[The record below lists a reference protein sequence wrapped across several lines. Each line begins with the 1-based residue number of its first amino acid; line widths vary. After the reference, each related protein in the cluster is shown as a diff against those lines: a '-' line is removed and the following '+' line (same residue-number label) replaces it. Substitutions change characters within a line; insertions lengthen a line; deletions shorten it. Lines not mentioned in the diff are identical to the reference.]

1 MSTLKEIQES
11 RMFDVCDLDETI
23 RMHIA
28 AHKQLS
34 PAWFAQ
40 RKLRITGSKL
50 SQFLFMDGVADMKK
64 LYAEIFEGRPR
75 EKFDEL
81 SQRRCNFGRDHEIH
95 AVCSYLREFKD
106 AHYMEVTFQLHPTY
120 PSWLGATS
128 DGLIYDAG
136 TKSVKLLEI
145 KCPYG
150 EFEGLN
156 AKAFKSFPE
165 YYIPQI
171 VLQQMCYC
179 IGTTLF
185 VVWTRDAFKVYEV
198 DHDPVY
204 AEGLLLFLKEFY
216 DNGDVCNSEAYC
228 RSAID
233 SFKRQTRTFRSKHV
247 RVISE
252 RGGYKN
258 SEVFNEALRK
268 EYPGA
273 S

>member
-1 MSTLKEIQES
+1 
-11 RMFDVCDLDETI
+11 MFDIDDLNTSI
-23 RMHIA
+23 RSKIS

-40 RKLRITGSKL
+40 RKQRITGSKL
-50 SQFLFMDGVADMKK
+50 SQFLFMDGLSDMNK
-64 LYAEIFEGRPR
+64 LYEEIFEGRPR
-75 EKFDEL
+75 EPFDEL
-81 SQRRCNFGRDHEIH
+81 SQKRCDFGRDHEVY
-95 AVCSYLREFKD
+95 AVCSYLRQFPH
-106 AHYMEVTFQLHPTY
+106 AHHMEVTFQLHPTY

-128 DGLIYDAG
+128 DGLIYDAE
-136 TKSVKLLEI
+136 TKRTKLMEI

-150 EFEGLN
+150 DFEGLN

-179 IGTTLF
+179 IDTTIF
-185 VVWTRDAFKVYEV
+185 VVWTKGAFKVYEV

-216 DNGDVCNSEAYC
+216 KKGDICTSEAY
-228 RSAID
+228 SAAAVR
-233 SFKRQTRTFRSKHV
+233 SFKTQTRTFRSKHV
-247 RVISE
+247 RTISD

-258 SEVFNEALRK
+258 SELFNQALARA
-268 EYPGA
+268 YPIE